1 MQFEIGDLFA
11 YQDDYA
17 CRRGEAKV
25 GLVLS
30 VMGQIHDD
38 IDDICLTV
46 MVGGQVTE
54 EWSSFLVKLQRLQNN
69 Y

>member
-1 MQFEIGDLFA
+1 MMDFKVGDLFA

-25 GLVLS
+25 GLVLD

-38 IDDICLTV
+38 IEDICLTV
-46 MVGGQVTE
+46 MIGGTVTE
-54 EWSSFLVKLQRLQNN
+54 EWSSFLVKLQCL
-69 Y
+69 